1 MEKCFTKLSPSSG
14 VTSAL
19 FKVTFPHLRQTRFLS
34 VRTRASSSCWILYF
48 PLMCLF
54 VLVYMLFFFL
64 YPPPPPFSQGLWTE
78 AHQCDSGAPEW
89 QLPSAAGPWPVP
101 RCLRRWCSPSA
112 HCFFFFFVYRLW
124 LWMLQPF
131 NEQTHSCLA
140 EAQGLQG
147 SLYVWLGPQLYGQI
161 APSF

>member
-19 FKVTFPHLRQTRFLS
+19 FKVTFPHLKQTCFLS
-34 VRTRASSSCWILYF
+34 VRTRASSSCWTLYF

-64 YPPPPPFSQGLWTE
+64 YPPPPFSQGLWTE

-112 HCFFFFFVYRLW
+112 HCFFFFLCTVCGCECISHSMNRPTVAW
-124 LWMLQPF
+124 LRPKAFKAHCMCGWGL
-131 NEQTHSCLA
+131 SCT
-140 EAQGLQG
+140 GR
-147 SLYVWLGPQLYGQI
+147 
-161 APSF
+161 